1 MAQDS
6 MRHYPNCPEVALLA
20 RTRLG
25 ITAAP
30 FEERLGD
37 FLLMSRHSDSTSL
50 VMRAVRIY
58 ATFLATNA
66 VRHGRV
72 SKARDA
78 WIQAV
83 VDVTGH
89 AYPLRRMWSS
99 IW

>member
-1 MAQDS
+1 
-6 MRHYPNCPEVALLA
+6 MRHYASCPEVARLA

-25 ITAAP
+25 IAAAP

-37 FLLMSRHSDSTSL
+37 FLLLGRHSDSTSL

-66 VRHGRV
+66 VRHRRAV
-72 SKARDA
+72 KAKDA

-83 VDVTGH
+83 VDVTGR
-89 AYPLRRMWSS
+89 AYPLRRMWTS